1 MNDTI
6 LQNPLGPNFSMTFC
20 GALKNVMSVPRN
32 LQQRLGLYKVI
43 KENPAHFSSSEI
55 WVRFGVF
62 IINSKTF
69 SLSFW
74 GIPSDMENIGGEYN
88 MHLKNVSDGRNRGFH
103 LYQNSW

>member
-55 WVRFGVF
+55 
-62 IINSKTF
+62 
-69 SLSFW
+69 
-74 GIPSDMENIGGEYN
+74 
-88 MHLKNVSDGRNRGFH
+88 
-103 LYQNSW
+103 